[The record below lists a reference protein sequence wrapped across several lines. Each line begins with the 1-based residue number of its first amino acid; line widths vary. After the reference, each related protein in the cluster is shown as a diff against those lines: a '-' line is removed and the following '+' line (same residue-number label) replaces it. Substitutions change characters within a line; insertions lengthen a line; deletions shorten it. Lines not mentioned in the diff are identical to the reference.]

1 MPRRPGTIDLKINLV
16 DRTEICPYTY
26 LMDTKTYAIEII
38 QKLQTEGYIAYFAGG
53 WVRDYLLGHPS
64 DDIDIAT
71 NAPTQ
76 VILDLF
82 PHTILVGIAFGVVI
96 VVKDGFQFEVTTF
109 RRDINYVDGR
119 KPQQIEM
126 STAEEDAKR
135 RDFTINGMFY
145 NPIKHE
151 IFDFVGGAEDLKKG
165 IVRAIGDPYERFVED
180 RLRMIRAIRFSCHFG
195 FLLDHD
201 TREAIVENADTLFPA
216 VAMERVWREFNR
228 MAQGPRF
235 DHALIELHSTG
246 LLQQIFPL
254 LQGVHLHE
262 IKQRAAILMHFP
274 ANCPTILRLMSLFPS
289 CSLDD
294 KLEICRLLRISKRE
308 IDDVRCAD
316 QCKRLIECEETAKPI
331 EWVYFYAQPAAQIVL
346 EVHAARLPENE
357 KLWELERHSLR
368 REAFH
373 EHIERLVNKK
383 PLVNA
388 VMLKELGFVQGALL
402 GYWLKVAEERTITLD
417 LNNPQKV
424 IEALKMIPKWPIK

>member
-1 MPRRPGTIDLKINLV
+1 
-16 DRTEICPYTY
+16 
-26 LMDTKTYAIEII
+26 MDTKTYAIEIV
-38 QKLQTEGYIAYFAGG
+38 QKLQHEGYIAYFAGG

-71 NAPTQ
+71 NAPTP

-82 PHTILVGIAFGVVI
+82 PHTILVGVAFGVVI

-109 RRDINYVDGR
+109 RKDIDYLDGR

-145 NPIKHE
+145 DPIKHE
-151 IFDFVGGAEDLKKG
+151 IFDFVGGTEDLKKG

-180 RLRMIRAIRFSCHFG
+180 RLRMIRAIRFTCHFG
-195 FLLDHD
+195 FLLDPD
-201 TREAIVENADTLFPA
+201 TRDAIVENADTLFPA

-262 IKQRAAILMHFP
+262 IKQKVSLLMHFP
-274 ANCPTILRLMSLFPS
+274 ADCPTILKLMALFPN
-289 CSLDD
+289 CSLED
-294 KLEICRLLRISKRE
+294 KLEICRLLRVSKRE
-308 IDDVRCAD
+308 IDDVKCAD
-316 QCKRLIECEETAKPI
+316 LCQRLMERERSVKPI
-331 EWVYFYAQPAAQIVL
+331 EWVYFYAQAPAQIVFMAY
-346 EVHAARLPENE
+346 AARLPENE

-368 REAFH
+368 LESYH

-388 VMLKELGFVQGALL
+388 AMLKELGFVQGELL

-417 LNNPQKV
+417 LHDPQDV
-424 IEALKMIPKWPIK
+424 INELKKIPRWPINLSK